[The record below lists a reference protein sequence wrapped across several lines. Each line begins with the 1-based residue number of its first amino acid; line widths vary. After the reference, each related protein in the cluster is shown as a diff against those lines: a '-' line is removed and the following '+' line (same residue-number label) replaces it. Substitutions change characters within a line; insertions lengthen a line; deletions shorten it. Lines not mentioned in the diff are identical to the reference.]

1 MIQTIASA
9 IVQCNGKGSCDTG
22 LPVVAANNGNLQ
34 TALQITFG
42 VVGALAILM
51 IIISSFRL
59 ASSEGNPQEAT
70 KARQGIIYS
79 AVGLVLALSAE
90 AIVTFVLGS
99 V

>member
-22 LPVVAANNGNLQ
+22 LPVVSADNGNLQ
-34 TALQITFG
+34 VVLQITFG
-42 VVGALAILM
+42 TISALAVIM
-51 IIISSFRL
+51 IIVSAFRL

-79 AVGLVLALSAE
+79 AVGLIVGLSAE

>member
-9 IVQCNGKGSCDTG
+9 IVSCNGKGNCDTG
-22 LPVVAANNGNLQ
+22 LPVVAADSNNVQ
-34 TALQITFG
+34 VALQITFG

-79 AVGLVLALSAE
+79 AVGLILALSAE